1 MTRLLLTAVFAV
13 ATAVIASPATHAQDA
28 SGAERSEV
36 TTERFR
42 DWALR
47 CQSEG
52 ERRQCSIF
60 QRLVVQETNQVALNL
75 VIGFGQDV
83 EGKQVPIAVFTF
95 PLGIYLPAGAAFRV
109 DEGEPQRMQIE
120 RCFNRGCQSAV
131 ALDPAQLETF
141 KAGREAIVTIGQDRE
156 QAVDLR
162 VSLSGFSAAYDA
174 LTATN
179 ARGN

>member
-1 MTRLLLTAVFAV
+1 MTRLLLTTAFAV
-13 ATAVIASPATHAQDA
+13 AMAMTASSTTFAQET
-28 SGAERSEV
+28 SNAERSEV

-52 ERRQCSIF
+52 DRRQCSIF

-95 PLGIYLPAGAAFRV
+95 PLGIYLPAGAAIRV
-109 DEGEPQRMQIE
+109 DEGEPVRLEIE
-120 RCFNRGCQSAV
+120 RCINRGCQSAV
-131 ALDPAQLETF
+131 ALEPAQLEAF

-174 LTATN
+174 LTAAN
-179 ARGN
+179 AQAN